1 MPRLRSHLQG
11 PYRLFHAFFL
21 AATSVLCE
29 STPLQPGP
37 RLKSDGASIRHQHRR
52 RAVWHSPFSYFL
64 RCLLR
69 IMEKYIA
76 AKAASSTPPNI
87 RIKVVIICSPI
98 STSKIKV
105 ARVQQTIC
113 SPKTRRSRCRLIPL
127 RHRSLLTSRPVRS
140 LPLWLT
146 VLAITDLSFP
156 GATLLTPP
164 PLCCIQCGGATR
176 IPAGR
181 GNNPHSWCS
190 V

>member
-1 MPRLRSHLQG
+1 MCSRR
-11 PYRLFHAFFL
+11 
-21 AATSVLCE
+21 C
-29 STPLQPGP
+29 
-37 RLKSDGASIRHQHRR
+37 RR
-52 RAVWHSPFSYFL
+52 RACRRRRRRSDIGVGCRIWVISDLTAAYFL

-105 ARVQQTIC
+105 ARVQQPIC
-113 SPKTRRSRCRLIPL
+113 SPKTRRSRCRLVPL

-156 GATLLTPP
+156 GATLLTPR

-181 GNNPHSWCS
+181 GNNPRSWCS

>member
-1 MPRLRSHLQG
+1 
-11 PYRLFHAFFL
+11 
-21 AATSVLCE
+21 
-29 STPLQPGP
+29 
-37 RLKSDGASIRHQHRR
+37 LKSDGASIRHQHRR

-105 ARVQQTIC
+105 ARVQQPIC

-127 RHRSLLTSRPVRS
+127 RYRSLLMSRPVRS

-164 PLCCIQCGGATR
+164 PCAPDRQLALEGRYERSSPGRATLRGEKQKRPR
-176 IPAGR
+176 ICVQSRNSSLRTFLPK
-181 GNNPHSWCS
+181 
-190 V
+190 